1 MSFSVIPSDVK
12 VVTIPT
18 IEQGIFSS
26 VKTDNFTVFN
36 LNHPFCPHNVD
47 KVNNGHFRFVAA
59 KEIDVKSFSRADFD
73 SLGSGSK
80 RKIFYVEDT
89 NTFFRSVFYL
99 SISFADSVES
109 NKEILTLFEKSV
121 FIADMLESQSLLSKT
136 KGFSLDLTSRMVK
149 REDESTVATEY
160 MQEKATSIHSVYDY
174 VTSEDADMYKA
185 LVFFCSLISLP
196 RHVNSALEL
205 QQWKKKD
212 SDNVLV
218 HTHIDNF
225 FQGNKYYGL
234 QSIQENLGYLLFP
247 ELLSCSLEED
257 SFSPLR
263 VLNATLGEREDMEN
277 LRALVVR
284 LEKEVSLSSE
294 ILWKK
299 LPLLAKHY
307 ESNKGLADDELLG
320 SIMYALWL
328 NTFVDKNM
336 TDFRLQK
343 LAPAVDLFLV
353 KHLWGMD
360 LAHTFIDSLN
370 PCSVEDTQRRYC
382 DFLSFKFKN
391 ASFSVNRRNSH
402 AKENQRLEEENYA
415 FLDSIVSYENS
426 ENLDSNESLDNTAHE
441 AVIDSKVDTE
451 NNEEGFSIEDNLLC
465 CMIEHLARIYDL
477 DIDDDL
483 LKEVDNIFFSPHMP
497 NFYVCSILLLNG
509 ILSNHPQLLD
519 NSEDFVSTVRFVCLF
534 VQEFTDKDFYAD
546 FMSREKVRE
555 KCNFMRSER
564 EEDKV
569 HTLLRQGFQALNSCA
584 HTVSLMNAVCAG
596 KMPLSL
602 ALNIA
607 Y

>member
-18 IEQGIFSS
+18 IEQDIFSS
-26 VKTDNFTVFN
+26 VKTDNFTVLN

-47 KVNNGHFRFVAA
+47 KVNKGHFRFVAA
-59 KEIDVKSFSRADFD
+59 KEIDIKSFSRADFD
-73 SLGSGSK
+73 SLGSESK

-89 NTFFRSVFYL
+89 DTFFRSVFYL

-109 NKEILTLFEKSV
+109 NEELFTLFEKSV
-121 FIADMLESQSLLSKT
+121 FIADMLETQSLLSKT

-160 MQEKATSIHSVYDY
+160 MQAKATSIHSVYDY
-174 VTSEDADMYKA
+174 VTSEDVDMYKA

-205 QQWKKKD
+205 QQWKNRD

-218 HTHIDNF
+218 RTHIDNF
-225 FQGNKYYGL
+225 FQGNKYYGVP
-234 QSIQENLGYLLFP
+234 SIQENLGYLLFP
-247 ELLSCSLEED
+247 ELLSCSLKED
-257 SFSPLR
+257 SFSPLM

-277 LRALVVR
+277 LRALVAR
-284 LEKEVSLSSE
+284 LGEETSLSSE

-307 ESNKGLADDELLG
+307 ESNKGLVDDELLG

-343 LAPAVDLFLV
+343 LAPNVDLFLV

-370 PCSVEDTQRRYC
+370 PCSVEDTKLRYC

-391 ASFSVNRRNSH
+391 VSFSMKRNS
-402 AKENQRLEEENYA
+402 AKESQKLEEENYA
-415 FLDSIVSYENS
+415 FLDSIVSYESS
-426 ENLDSNESLDNTAHE
+426 ENTAHE
-441 AVIDSKVDTE
+441 AVIDSSESNE
-451 NNEEGFSIEDNLLC
+451 NGENLDSGFSIEDNLLC

-509 ILSNHPQLLD
+509 IFSNHPQLLD

-534 VQEFTDKDFYAD
+534 TQEFTDKDFYAD
-546 FMSREKVRE
+546 FMSREKVKE
-555 KCNFMRSER
+555 KYNFMRSER

-584 HTVSLMNAVCAG
+584 HTVSLMNAVCAK

>member
-1 MSFSVIPSDVK
+1 MSFSFIPSDVK

-18 IEQGIFSS
+18 IEQDIFSS
-26 VKTDNFTVFN
+26 VKTDNFTVLN
-36 LNHPFCPHNVD
+36 LNHPFCPHSVD
-47 KVNNGHFRFVAA
+47 KVNKGHFRFVAA

-73 SLGSGSK
+73 SLGSESK

-89 NTFFRSVFYL
+89 DTFFRSVFYL

-109 NKEILTLFEKSV
+109 NEELFTLFEKSV
-121 FIADMLESQSLLSKT
+121 FIADMLETQSLLSKT

-160 MQEKATSIHSVYDY
+160 MQAKATSIHSVYDY

-205 QQWKKKD
+205 QQWKNRD

-218 HTHIDNF
+218 RTHIDNF
-225 FQGNKYYGL
+225 FQGNKYYGVP
-234 QSIQENLGYLLFP
+234 SIQENLGYLLFP
-247 ELLSCSLEED
+247 ELLSCSLKED
-257 SFSPLR
+257 SFSPLM

-277 LRALVVR
+277 LRALVAR
-284 LEKEVSLSSE
+284 LGEETSLSSE

-307 ESNKGLADDELLG
+307 ESNKGLVDDELLG

-343 LAPAVDLFLV
+343 LAPTVDLFLI
-353 KHLWGMD
+353 KHLWGMN

-370 PCSVEDTQRRYC
+370 PCSVEDTKLRYC

-391 ASFSVNRRNSH
+391 VSFSMKRNS
-402 AKENQRLEEENYA
+402 AKESQKLEEENYA
-415 FLDSIVSYENS
+415 FLDSIVSYESS
-426 ENLDSNESLDNTAHE
+426 ENTAHE
-441 AVIDSKVDTE
+441 AVIDSTE
-451 NNEEGFSIEDNLLC
+451 NNENLDSGFSIEDNLLC

-509 ILSNHPQLLD
+509 IFSNHPQLLD

-534 VQEFTDKDFYAD
+534 TQEFTDKDFYAD

-555 KCNFMRSER
+555 KYNFMRSER

-584 HTVSLMNAVCAG
+584 HTVSLMNAVCAK

>member
-1 MSFSVIPSDVK
+1 MSFSFIPSDVK

-18 IEQGIFSS
+18 IEQDIFSS
-26 VKTDNFTVFN
+26 VKTDNFTVLN
-36 LNHPFCPHNVD
+36 LNHPFCPHSVD
-47 KVNNGHFRFVAA
+47 KVNKGHFRFVAA

-73 SLGSGSK
+73 SLGSESK

-89 NTFFRSVFYL
+89 DTFFRSVFYL

-109 NKEILTLFEKSV
+109 NEELFTLFEKSV
-121 FIADMLESQSLLSKT
+121 FIADMLETQSLLSKT

-160 MQEKATSIHSVYDY
+160 MQAKATSIHSVYDY

-205 QQWKKKD
+205 QQWKNRD

-218 HTHIDNF
+218 RTHIDNF
-225 FQGNKYYGL
+225 FQGNKYYGVP
-234 QSIQENLGYLLFP
+234 SIQENLGYLLFP
-247 ELLSCSLEED
+247 ELLSCSLKED
-257 SFSPLR
+257 SFSPLM

-277 LRALVVR
+277 LRALVAR
-284 LEKEVSLSSE
+284 LGEETSLSSE

-307 ESNKGLADDELLG
+307 ESNKGLVDDELLG

-343 LAPAVDLFLV
+343 LAPTVDLFLV
-353 KHLWGMD
+353 KHLWGMN

-370 PCSVEDTQRRYC
+370 PCSVEDTKLRYC

-391 ASFSVNRRNSH
+391 VSFSMKRNS
-402 AKENQRLEEENYA
+402 AKESQKLEEENYA
-415 FLDSIVSYENS
+415 FLDSIVSYESS
-426 ENLDSNESLDNTAHE
+426 ENTAHE
-441 AVIDSKVDTE
+441 AVIDSTE
-451 NNEEGFSIEDNLLC
+451 NNENLDSGFSIEDNLLC

-509 ILSNHPQLLD
+509 IFSNHPQLLD

-534 VQEFTDKDFYAD
+534 TQEFTDKDFYAD

-555 KCNFMRSER
+555 KYNFMRSER

-584 HTVSLMNAVCAG
+584 HTVSLMNAVCAK

>member
-18 IEQGIFSS
+18 IEQDIFSS
-26 VKTDNFTVFN
+26 VKTDNFTVLN
-36 LNHPFCPHNVD
+36 LNHPFCPHSVD
-47 KVNNGHFRFVAA
+47 KVNKGHFRFVAA

-73 SLGSGSK
+73 SLGSESK

-89 NTFFRSVFYL
+89 DTFFRSVFYL

-109 NKEILTLFEKSV
+109 NEELFTLFEKSV
-121 FIADMLESQSLLSKT
+121 FIADMLETQSLLSKT

-160 MQEKATSIHSVYDY
+160 MQAKATSIHSVYDY

-205 QQWKKKD
+205 QQWKNRD

-218 HTHIDNF
+218 RTHIDNF
-225 FQGNKYYGL
+225 FQGNKYYGVP
-234 QSIQENLGYLLFP
+234 SIQENLGYLLFP
-247 ELLSCSLEED
+247 ELLSCSLKED
-257 SFSPLR
+257 SFSPLM

-277 LRALVVR
+277 LRALVAR
-284 LEKEVSLSSE
+284 LGEETSLSSE

-307 ESNKGLADDELLG
+307 ESNKGLVDDELLG

-343 LAPAVDLFLV
+343 LAPTVDLFLV
-353 KHLWGMD
+353 KHLWGMN

-370 PCSVEDTQRRYC
+370 PCSVEDTKLRYC

-391 ASFSVNRRNSH
+391 VSFSMKRNS
-402 AKENQRLEEENYA
+402 AKESQKLEEENYA
-415 FLDSIVSYENS
+415 FLDSIVSYESS
-426 ENLDSNESLDNTAHE
+426 ENTAHE
-441 AVIDSKVDTE
+441 AVIDSTE
-451 NNEEGFSIEDNLLC
+451 NNENLDSGFSIEDNLLC

-509 ILSNHPQLLD
+509 IFSNHPQLLD

-534 VQEFTDKDFYAD
+534 TQEFTDKDFYAD

-555 KCNFMRSER
+555 KYNFMRSER

-584 HTVSLMNAVCAG
+584 HTVSLMNAVCAK